1 MAKSFSFEKITLTS
15 NGEIFLK
22 MNKLSSDGD
31 ILGKHHVCFYPGI
44 DPEQTATDANTS
56 IVELGFGQIPADCL
70 TKVKEISTTAWTP
83 AVIAAYQ
90 AQVAVQQV

>member
-1 MAKSFSFEKITLTS
+1 MAKSFAFETITLTS

-31 ILGKHHVCFYPGI
+31 ILGKHYVCFYPGT
-44 DPEQTATDANTS
+44 DPEQTATDANVS
-56 IVELGFGQIPADCL
+56 IVDLGFGQIPADFVAR
-70 TKVKEISTTAWTP
+70 VKTIAQSAWTP

-90 AQVAVQQV
+90 ALIT

>member
-1 MAKSFSFEKITLTS
+1 MAKSFSFETITLTS

-31 ILGKHHVCFYPGI
+31 ILGKHYVCFYPGT
-44 DPEQTATDANTS
+44 DPEQTANLANTS
-56 IVELGFGQIPADCL
+56 IVELGFGQIPTDFV
-70 TKVKEISTTAWTP
+70 TRVKAIAQSAWTD

-90 AQVAVQQV
+90 QSLETRV

>member
-1 MAKSFSFEKITLTS
+1 MAKSFSFESVTLTS

-22 MNKLSSDGD
+22 MQKMSSDGD
-31 ILGKHHVCFYPGI
+31 ILGKHYVCFYPGT

-56 IVELGFGQIPADCL
+56 IGELGCGQIPTDFVSR
-70 TKVKEISTTAWTP
+70 VKTIAQSAWTD

-90 AQVAVQQV
+90 ASQNA